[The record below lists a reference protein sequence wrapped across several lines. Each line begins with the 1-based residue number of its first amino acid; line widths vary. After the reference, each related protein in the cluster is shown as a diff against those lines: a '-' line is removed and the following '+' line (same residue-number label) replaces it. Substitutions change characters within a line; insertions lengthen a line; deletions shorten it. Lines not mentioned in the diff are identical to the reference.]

1 MNCLLFRHTSVH
13 LPFCVWQGGQQT
25 NTIGNL
31 PSDSVQNPQLI
42 KMCFIKFYSSY
53 FLYGWYQWKENKL
66 KYSNITNVTV
76 SVLFTEENELFEV
89 ISEICVTFKWPPP
102 SWCLCHDTF
111 SKTTFD
117 WLLFVIP
124 PCEFLAGKL
133 VILRHSQNTKIMKKF
148 YQQLKTVINKCI
160 ICTNNLTL
168 GDWCAAHFSA
178 RENSMTPLFFFVKYS
193 LPVWKI
199 FNSKSTCNE
208 LSEL

>member
-1 MNCLLFRHTSVH
+1 
-13 LPFCVWQGGQQT
+13 
-25 NTIGNL
+25 
-31 PSDSVQNPQLI
+31 
-42 KMCFIKFYSSY
+42 MCFIKFYSSY

-124 PCEFLAGKL
+124 LKTRISKERGDTRRSDNIFRVKNGCDLPCEFLAGKL
-133 VILRHSQNTKIMKKF
+133 VILRHSQNTKIMNFF
-148 YQQLKTVINKCI
+148 Y
-160 ICTNNLTL
+160 
-168 GDWCAAHFSA
+168 
-178 RENSMTPLFFFVKYS
+178 
-193 LPVWKI
+193 
-199 FNSKSTCNE
+199 
-208 LSEL
+208 